1 MSISAIFGRDHS
13 LLITWGGGR
22 CRNIFFSGGGSI
34 EVFFWGV
41 GGIKLFYFGGITWFS
56 GQTESV
62 VADRVLNWGDYKNW
76 MPRYLLSW
84 FLCHT
89 SDPSSKAST
98 SHVFT
103 KFKSWSLI
111 PLSLWERWRWS
122 ARSTPG
128 QEVWIRGLTR
138 KLKCICGQDT
148 RYTQEYNWYTQEY
161 NWLLENCQGSQT
173 KKWGGRGLPSN
184 IPNCFMPQRS
194 GLASLPM
201 TSRASFP
208 D

>member
-1 MSISAIFGRDHS
+1 MSREKKNSGVARSRDKSPIGLVSLMKLHRGMYTLKQFILMSISAIFGRDHS

-34 EVFFWGV
+34 EVFFWGE

-148 RYTQEYNWYTQEY
+148 P
-161 NWLLENCQGSQT
+161 L
-173 KKWGGRGLPSN
+173 
-184 IPNCFMPQRS
+184 
-194 GLASLPM
+194 
-201 TSRASFP
+201 
-208 D
+208 